1 MASKSDASGLGNLE
15 PAAVWDFFSRIA
27 AIPHPS
33 RREERIRQGV
43 RAMAQEH
50 GLSVREDSAGNVV
63 IDVPGSPGCVNAPVT
78 VLQAHLDMVCEKNA
92 DSTHDFDRDG
102 LCLIIDHDA
111 ASGKQ
116 IVRADG
122 TTLGADNGIGVA
134 MALAAASETGVIH
147 GPLEL
152 VFTVDEESG
161 MTGAKALTPDS
172 FRGRRMLNLDSEE
185 DDVLYIGCAGGC
197 DTTLSFDCELERPA
211 GDAVA
216 CRVAIAGLRGG
227 HSGSDIHENRGNAI
241 KVLTR
246 TLLRTDAHTLQV
258 ASISGGQLRNA
269 IPREAQAVVS
279 GPPEIIDALRT
290 AGTTVA
296 NEVIR
301 ESAEEQLS
309 ISVQPVPLDDLPVVL
324 PVEQS
329 RRILATLAAL
339 PHGVLGMH
347 QEIEGLVET
356 SNNLATVACS
366 LVDGRRKMRIE
377 IGTLSRSSSA
387 SRKLATV
394 DQIAAVGR
402 LAGAH
407 VLTGGDYPGW
417 EPNMDSPAL
426 STCRREYARLFGEEP
441 KVTATHAGLEC
452 GIIGERVGDLDM
464 VSLGPTIER
473 AHTPEER
480 IYVASVQKS
489 WRYLLAILAEFAR
502 G

>member
-1 MASKSDASGLGNLE
+1 MASKSDASELGSLE
-15 PAAVWDFFSRIA
+15 PAAVWGFFSRIA

-33 RREERIRQGV
+33 RKEERIRQGV

-50 GLSVREDSAGNVV
+50 GLSVREDPTGNVV
-63 IDVPGSPGCVNAPVT
+63 IDVPGSPGCGSAPIT

-92 DSTHDFDRDG
+92 DSAHDFDRDG
-102 LCLIIDHDA
+102 VSLIIDHDA

-134 MALAAASETGVIH
+134 MALAAASEPEVTH

-197 DTTLSFDCELERPA
+197 DTTLSFECGLERPG

-216 CRVAIAGLRGG
+216 CRVAVVGLRGG
-227 HSGSDIHENRGNAI
+227 HSGSDIHENRGNAV
-241 KVLTR
+241 KVLAR
-246 TLLRTDAHTLQV
+246 TLLRADAPTLQV
-258 ASISGGQLRNA
+258 ASISGGQLRNV
-269 IPREAQAVVS
+269 IPREAEAVVS
-279 GPPEIIDALRT
+279 GSPEIIDALRA
-290 AGTTVA
+290 AGRVVA
-296 NEVIR
+296 DEVIR

-309 ISVQPVPLDDLPVVL
+309 ISVEPVPVGELPAVL

-329 RRILATLAAL
+329 SRILATLTAL

-347 QEIEGLVET
+347 PGIEGLVET
-356 SNNLATVACS
+356 SNNLATVAGS
-366 LVDGRRKMRIE
+366 LVDGQRKIHVE

-387 SRKLATV
+387 SRKRATV
-394 DQIAAVGR
+394 GQIAAVGK
-402 LAGAH
+402 LAGAL
-407 VLTGGDYPGW
+407 VRTGGNYPGW
-417 EPNMDSPAL
+417 EPNMDSPTL
-426 STCRREYARLFGEEP
+426 STCRRAYKRLFGEEP

-452 GIIGERVGDLDM
+452 GIIGERVGGLDM

-489 WRYLLAILAEFAR
+489 WKYLLTILAEFAR

>member
-1 MASKSDASGLGNLE
+1 MASKSDASGFGSLE
-15 PAAVWDFFSRIA
+15 PAAVWGFFSMIA

-33 RREERIRQGV
+33 RKEERIRQGV

-50 GLSVREDSAGNVV
+50 GLSVREDSTGNVV
-63 IDVPGSPGCVNAPVT
+63 IDVPGSPGCGNAPIT
-78 VLQAHLDMVCEKNA
+78 VLQAHLDMVCEKNS
-92 DSTHDFDRDG
+92 DSAHDFDRDG
-102 LCLIIDHDA
+102 VSLIIDHDA

-134 MALAAASETGVIH
+134 MALAAASETEVIH

-161 MTGAKALTPDS
+161 MTGAKALRPDS

-197 DTTLSFDCELERPA
+197 DTTLSFECGLERPG

-216 CRVAIAGLRGG
+216 CRVAVAGLRGG

-241 KVLTR
+241 KVLAR
-246 TLLRTDAHTLQV
+246 TLLRADAHTLQV

-269 IPREAQAVVS
+269 IPREAEAVVS
-279 GPPEIIDALRT
+279 GSPETIDALRA
-290 AGTTVA
+290 AGRVVA
-296 NEVIR
+296 DEVIR

-309 ISVQPVPLDDLPVVL
+309 ISVQPVPVGDVPAVL

-329 RRILATLAAL
+329 SRILATLAAL

-347 QEIEGLVET
+347 PGIEGLVET
-356 SNNLATVACS
+356 SNNLATVIGS
-366 LVDGRRKMRIE
+366 FVDGQRKMHVE
-377 IGTLSRSSSA
+377 IGTLSRSSSG
-387 SRKLATV
+387 SRKQATV
-394 DQIAAVGR
+394 GQIAAVGK
-402 LAGAH
+402 LAGAL
-407 VLTGGDYPGW
+407 VRTSGDYPGW

-426 STCRREYARLFGEEP
+426 STCRRAYTRLFDEEP

-452 GIIGERVGDLDM
+452 GIIGERVGGLDM

-489 WRYLLAILAEFAR
+489 WKYLLAILAEFAR